1 MAYYYV
7 DNGYGYRRAFIGID
21 EARKAAGSI
30 LKSNPHR
37 FSMSEGV
44 PIYTSETGRTANR
57 WVRYYN
63 PSKKEQGPEYVEYD
77 PRIGVKTTPMYWN
90 GKIKR

>member
-1 MAYYYV
+1 MTYYV
-7 DNGYGYRRAFIGID
+7 DNGNGWRRFFPDIQS
-21 EARKAAGSI
+21 ARKAAGDI
-30 LKSNPHR
+30 LKSNPR
-37 FSMSEGV
+37 AFSMSEGV

-57 WVRYYN
+57 WVRYYK